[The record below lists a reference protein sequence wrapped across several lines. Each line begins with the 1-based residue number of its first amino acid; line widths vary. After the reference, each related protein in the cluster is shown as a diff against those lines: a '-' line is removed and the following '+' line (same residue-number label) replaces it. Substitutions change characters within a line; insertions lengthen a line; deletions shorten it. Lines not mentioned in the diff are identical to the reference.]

1 MHGLWLGR
9 KLTSLPGKF
18 LLWLTYTGITVCPEA
33 PAHEHGSDIFHR
45 NPSVVNSSRAISIS
59 FRSSV
64 QWFYIFTFIS
74 FSLQTHGFQ
83 ELFFFCIAV
92 KKADLTQFPL
102 ISFLSSLHFSWHYK
116 GLNLSDL
123 ISLSFIWITNIL
135 ISFWSRFLSI
145 GLLQMAAAA
154 ISVYNLM
161 TSWRLRLV
169 ITI

>member
-1 MHGLWLGR
+1 MSMAQTFSTETRQWLIVAELFQYLSYPQSSGF
-9 KLTSLPGKF
+9 TSSPLF
-18 LLWLTYTGITVCPEA
+18 LSASRPMG
-33 PAHEHGSDIFHR
+33 FR
-45 NPSVVNSSRAISIS
+45 N
-59 FRSSV
+59 F
-64 QWFYIFTFIS
+64 F
-74 FSLQTHGFQ
+74 
-83 ELFFFCIAV
+83 FFFCIAI
-92 KKADLTQFPL
+92 KKSDLIQFPL
-102 ISFLSSLHFSWHYK
+102 ISFLSGLLFSWHYK